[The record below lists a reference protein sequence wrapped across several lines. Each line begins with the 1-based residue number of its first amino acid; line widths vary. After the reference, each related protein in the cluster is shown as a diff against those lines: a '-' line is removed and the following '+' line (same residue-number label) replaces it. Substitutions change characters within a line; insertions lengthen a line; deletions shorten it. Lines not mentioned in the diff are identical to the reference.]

1 MTRIHLHDLSPEA
14 RKQVEAALGVEGA
27 GADEGKRTNKYGA
40 RKTEVDGIVFDS
52 QREANRYCELKRLEA
67 VGEIADLELQPRF
80 PLVMEGGKSAGEYI
94 ADFRYREVATGRM
107 VVEDAKGF
115 RTALYRHKK
124 RAVEAQYG
132 VVIEEV

>member
-1 MTRIHLHDLSPEA
+1 MTRIHLNDLSPEA
-14 RKQVEAALGVEGA
+14 RKQVEAALGVEGV
-27 GADEGKRTNKYGA
+27 GAEGKRTNKYGA

-52 QREANRYCELKRLEA
+52 QREANRYCELKRLGA
-67 VGEIADLELQPRF
+67 AGEIADLELQPRF

-94 ADFRYREVATGRM
+94 ADFRYRVVATGRV
-107 VVEDAKGF
+107 VVEDAKGY